1 MSPPTDGS
9 VDRSD
14 PDYVVCSDCEAR
26 AATSWSFCRNCEAS
40 LDDALPPGEAD
51 FVDDDLPA
59 FDGADGCVKCGHKSA
74 TIDSIATTGDGL
86 SRLFD
91 LQNRSFEVVVCDRCG
106 YTEFYRAPKRDDV
119 ILDLFFG

>member
-1 MSPPTDGS
+1 MTPPPDGS

-14 PDYVVCSDCEAR
+14 PDSVVCRDCEAK
-26 AATSWSFCRNCEAS
+26 AVTSWSFCRNCEAS
-40 LDDALPPGEAD
+40 LDDALPPSEAD

-59 FDGADGCVKCGHKSA
+59 FDGADGCMKCGHESA
-74 TIDSIATTGDGL
+74 TIDSVATTGDGL